1 LGAKVVVIVKRTAF
15 RLFVEEE
22 QDERITRL
30 LKKNDPTVRRMRKSH
45 DEHERTLAEVGGTL
59 HRLGVD
65 VTWVRRGHAPFD
77 PAAAKLVIT
86 VGGDGTLLAAS
97 HRVGGTPLLG
107 VNSAPSHSVGFFCGV
122 KMGQAKAA
130 IPRALEGKMR
140 AVKLARMMVLVN
152 GTVVST
158 RVLNDALFCHRS
170 PAATSRYI
178 VTLGRVVE
186 EQKSSGF
193 WIGPAAGS
201 TAAQRSGGGKILP
214 LTSKKLQLVVREAY
228 TPEGEKLRLT
238 RVLVPDGKELS
249 VRSKIR
255 EGRLFI
261 DGPHEFADIEMG
273 DHLVFR
279 RSPESLTVLGLSP
292 SRQWGRLPVN
302 S

>member
-1 LGAKVVVIVKRTAF
+1 MGTKVVVIVKRTAF

-22 QDERITRL
+22 HDERITRL
-30 LKKNDPTVRRMRKSH
+30 LKKKDPTVRRMRRSH
-45 DEHERTLAEVGGTL
+45 EEHERTLSEVGETL
-59 HRLGVD
+59 HKLGVD

-77 PAAAKLVIT
+77 PDGAALVIT

-97 HRVGGTPLLG
+97 HRVGRTPLLG

-122 KMGQAKAA
+122 KMGQAKTA
-130 IPRALEGKMR
+130 IPRALAEKMR
-140 AVKLARMMVLVN
+140 AVELARMSVLVN
-152 GTVVST
+152 GAVVST

-214 LTSKKLQLVVREAY
+214 LTSKVLQLVVREPY
-228 TPEGEKLRLT
+228 TPEGERLRLT
-238 RVLVPDGKELS
+238 RVLIADGKELS

-261 DGPHEFADIEMG
+261 DGPHEFVDIEMG

-279 RSPESLTVLGLSP
+279 RSPESLTVLGLAP
-292 SRQWGRLPVN
+292 KRNWGRLPIN

>member
-30 LKKNDPTVRRMRKSH
+30 LKKNDPTVRRMRRSH
-45 DEHERTLAEVGGTL
+45 EEHERTLADVRATL
-59 HRLGVD
+59 DRLGVD
-65 VTWVRRGHAPFD
+65 VAWVRRGHAPFD
-77 PAAAKLVIT
+77 PDGAELVIT

-97 HRVGGTPLLG
+97 HRVGRTPLLG

-122 KMGQAKAA
+122 RMGQVKSA
-130 IPRALEGKMR
+130 IPRALAGKMR
-140 AVKLARMMVLVN
+140 AVKLARMSVLVN
-152 GTVVST
+152 GAVVST

-178 VTLGRVVE
+178 LTLERVVE

-214 LTSKKLQLVVREAY
+214 LTSRHLQLVVREPY

-238 RVLVPDGKELS
+238 RVLVPDGKELG

-261 DGPHEFADIEMG
+261 DGPHEYIDVEMG
-273 DHLVFR
+273 DRLVFR
-279 RSPESLTVLGLSP
+279 HSPESLTVLGLSP
-292 SRQWGRLPVN
+292 SRRWGRLPVN

>member
-1 LGAKVVVIVKRTAF
+1 LRPKVVVIVKRTAF

-30 LKKNDPTVRRMRKSH
+30 IKKNDPTVRRMRRSH
-45 DEHERTLAEVGGTL
+45 EEHERTLAEVGGTL
-59 HRLGVD
+59 DKLGVQ

-77 PAAAKLVIT
+77 PDGAELVIT

-97 HRVGGTPLLG
+97 HRVGSTPLLG
-107 VNSAPSHSVGFFCGV
+107 INSAPSHSVGFFCGV
-122 KMGQAKAA
+122 KMGQAKTA
-130 IPRALEGKMR
+130 IPLALGKKMR
-140 AVKLARMMVLVN
+140 AVSLARMMVLVN
-152 GTVVST
+152 GSIVST

-178 VTLGRVVE
+178 MTLGRTVE

-214 LTSKKLQLVVREAY
+214 LTSRQLQLVVREAY
-228 TPEGEKLRLT
+228 TPEGEKLKLT

-273 DHLVFR
+273 DHLVFK

-292 SRQWGRLPVN
+292 SRKWGRLPIN

>member
-1 LGAKVVVIVKRTAF
+1 LGPKVVVIVKRTAF

-22 QDERITRL
+22 QDEHITRL
-30 LKKNDPTVRRMRKSH
+30 LKKNDPTVRRMRRSH
-45 DEHERTLAEVGGTL
+45 EQHERTLAEVGATL
-59 HRLGVD
+59 DRLGVD

-77 PAAAKLVIT
+77 PAKAALVIT

-97 HRVGGTPLLG
+97 HRVGRTPLLG

-122 KMGQAKAA
+122 KMGQAKTA
-130 IPRALEGKMR
+130 IARALEGRMR
-140 AVKLARMMVLVN
+140 AVHLARMAVLVN
-152 GTVVST
+152 GAIVST

-178 VTLGRVVE
+178 LTLGRVVE

-261 DGPHEFADIEMG
+261 DGPHEFVDIEMG

>member
-1 LGAKVVVIVKRTAF
+1 MAAKVVVIVKRTAF
-15 RLFVEEE
+15 RVFVEEE
-22 QDERITRL
+22 HDERITRL
-30 LKKNDPTVRRMRKSH
+30 LKKNDPTVRRMRRSH
-45 DEHERTLAEVGGTL
+45 DEHERTLSEVGETL

-77 PAAAKLVIT
+77 PDGAALVIT

-97 HRVGGTPLLG
+97 HRVGRTPLLG

-122 KMGQAKAA
+122 KMGQAKTA
-130 IPRALEGKMR
+130 IPRALAGTMR
-140 AVKLARMMVLVN
+140 AVELARMSVLVN
-152 GTVVST
+152 GAVAST

-193 WIGPAAGS
+193 WIGPPAGS

-214 LTSKKLQLVVREAY
+214 LTSKLLQLVVREPY

-255 EGRLFI
+255 EARLFI
-261 DGPHEFADIEMG
+261 DGPHEFVDIEMG
-273 DHLVFR
+273 DHLIFR
-279 RSPESLTVLGLSP
+279 RSPESLTVLGLAAK
-292 SRQWGRLPVN
+292 RNWGRLPIN

>member
-1 LGAKVVVIVKRTAF
+1 LRKKVVVIVKRTAF

-22 QDERITRL
+22 HDQRITRL
-30 LKKNDPTVRRMRKSH
+30 LKRNDPTVRRMRRSH
-45 DEHERTLAEVGGTL
+45 DEHERTLSEVGETL
-59 HRLGVD
+59 HKLDVD
-65 VTWVRRGHAPFD
+65 VIWVRRGHAPFD
-77 PAAAKLVIT
+77 PDGAALVIT

-97 HRVGGTPLLG
+97 HRIGRTPLLG

-122 KMGQAKAA
+122 KMGQAKTA
-130 IPRALEGKMR
+130 IPRALAGKMR
-140 AVKLARMMVLVN
+140 AVELSRMSVLVN
-152 GTVVST
+152 GAVVST

-178 VTLGRVVE
+178 VTFGRIVE

-214 LTSKKLQLVVREAY
+214 LTSKVMQLVVREPY

-238 RVLVPDGKELS
+238 RVLVPDGKELG

-255 EGRLFI
+255 EARLFI
-261 DGPHEFADIEMG
+261 DGPHEFVDIEMG

-279 RSPESLTVLGLSP
+279 RSPESLTVLGLAP
-292 SRQWGRLPVN
+292 KRNWGRLPIN